1 MYNELFKTIQKNIAK
16 LQLKNDSSINT
27 YSNRIA
33 VQLLE
38 KSLDKSCANL
48 TTNLRTIILQD
59 MNQVCVAVVDEV
71 ESETDVELDRKNLIE
86 DVMSAV
92 ILGTIYNT
100 NWKLSTALQK
110 VLESNEDIIYDIIDQ
125 GMAEGKSAE
134 EIAEEILNVLDPN
147 SNQQQRSYT
156 KDHKTLYVGKPDYQA
171 HRLAKTTL
179 QHTYQSIIVG
189 AAKMVSEMTSRK
201 VMIRWIS
208 ALAPNTCQV
217 CESRHLNLYTPDDLP
232 LDHPNGQCTF
242 EIEIYD

>member
-1 MYNELFKTIQKNIAK
+1 MYNELFKIIQKNIAK
-16 LQLKNDSSINT
+16 LQLKNDSSSNT
-27 YSNRIA
+27 YNNRIA
-33 VQLLE
+33 LQLLE
-38 KSLDKSCANL
+38 KSLDKACANL
-48 TTNLRTIILQD
+48 IVNLRTLILQD
-59 MNQVCVAVVDEV
+59 MNQVCIAVVDEV
-71 ESETDVELDRKNLIE
+71 ESETDIELGKKSLIE

-100 NWKLSTALQK
+100 NWKLSSALQK
-110 VLESNEDIIYDIIDQ
+110 ILESNEDIVYDIIEQ
-125 GMAEGKSAE
+125 GMAEGKTAE

-156 KDHKTLYVGKPDYQA
+156 KDHKTLYVGRPDYQA

-179 QHTYQSIIVG
+179 QHTYQSIIVNT
-189 AAKMVSEMTSRK
+189 AKMVSAVTSHK

-208 ALAPNTCQV
+208 AMAPNTCQV